1 MGDVAPSHLSRGPA
15 SDDVRVLTDYISG
28 EQQLNR
34 GPPME

>member
-1 MGDVAPSHLSRGPA
+1 MGDVAPSHLSRVPA
-15 SDDVRVLTDYISG
+15 SDNVRALTDYISS